1 MTKHDQH
8 TRRLWARRGL
18 IAGALVLTAATAV
31 FLFSKRDLD
40 AIARTGI
47 NAEIGRIAGEH
58 AALRDDS
65 SVTLRPDLRV
75 VVADPV
81 FDFGEDDA
89 GALSLARLDATL
101 RPTPL
106 LKGEA
111 EIASLHLHRPHLSFD
126 GLDVSALFGPWSGE
140 ADGMTTPARI
150 EIVDAVVDV
159 ADALHLSDLNLSIV
173 RQGADD
179 AVLVEGDFVVG
190 SRRAVVELQLDDARL
205 AFSDAGSDGRLSIR
219 FDAVEQAQDTGQP
232 STDADTSLLADLR
245 QVADRMRVFGRSPLT
260 VKGHFAVAPDAIRI
274 SDATFSQ
281 SGIAL
286 TGDLALRA
294 GSDQGVFP
302 ELLALQHSLD
312 GAVSD
317 LMRQVDS
324 GNWAEAPIE
333 TDWLNGLEVDFD
345 LAGQDIALG
354 GATIDAVS
362 MSLEAR
368 ASGLSLDISTESE
381 TLGRLSARTDIRKQ
395 GEVAVVASLS
405 DASLT
410 NLTQPIASRMQA
422 RLIGTPQLPEGAVD
436 ADLQLAGHGTT
447 VGALFDSL
455 SGSFTASMQD
465 GSLSGGDVTATLQ
478 TLANGRQFMTKE
490 KGPLIPAAGRTHF
503 DLIDGQVGIEA
514 GTARI
519 SRLTIAGERLEIDML
534 GEVGLKTG
542 AVSVVGNAQLAAAEE
557 TAAEDLPR
565 HVDLPFG
572 IGGTVFTPM
581 VAAGV
586 PQFEVAAHIPP
597 HRVGQ

>member
-1 MTKHDQH
+1 M
-8 TRRLWARRGL
+8 